1 MNKKLLGAKEG
12 VYILLILLFFV
23 HQDFWF
29 WDNGSLIMGFI
40 PIGLM
45 YHIGY
50 SIVAAFAWFL
60 AIKYAWPTHL
70 ESFSEQGDD
79 PTSTTSEVR

>member
-1 MNKKLLGAKEG
+1 MKKIKLGAKEG
-12 VYILLILLFFV
+12 VYIFLVLLFFI

-40 PIGLM
+40 PIGLI

-50 SIVAAFAWFL
+50 SIVAALAWFL
-60 AIKYAWPTHL
+60 AIKYAWPSHL
-70 ESFSEQGDD
+70 ESFSEQGEDS
-79 PTSTTSEVR
+79 TSTTSEAR